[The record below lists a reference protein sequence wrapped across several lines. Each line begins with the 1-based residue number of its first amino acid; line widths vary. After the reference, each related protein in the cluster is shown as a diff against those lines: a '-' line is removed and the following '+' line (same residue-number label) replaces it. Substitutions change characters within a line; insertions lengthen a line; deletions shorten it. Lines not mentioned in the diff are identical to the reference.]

1 MWFAD
6 RHLCGTM
13 RLKMIKN
20 IDKHVQ
26 CQLGVD
32 TYLKLREYA
41 TLHSMSL
48 SNALKYAVEEF
59 IKEKIKNVS

>member
-1 MWFAD
+1 MP
-6 RHLCGTM
+6 
-13 RLKMIKN
+13 KN

>member
-1 MWFAD
+1 M
-6 RHLCGTM
+6 T
-13 RLKMIKN
+13 KN
-20 IDKHVQ
+20 NEKHVQ
-26 CQLGVD
+26 CQLSVD

-48 SNALKYAVEEF
+48 SNTLRYAVEEF